1 MYLKPA
7 TGRTVPDPARGDTL
21 PAQGRAVEPSQ
32 YWQRRL
38 IDGDVTEG
46 APPADA
52 PVATPRHAPTPST
65 PPTKGPKE

>member
-38 IDGDVTEG
+38 LDEDVTEC
-46 APPADA
+46 APLVDA
-52 PVATPRHAPTPST
+52 PASPTQT
-65 PPTKGPKE
+65 PKE

>member
-21 PAQGRAVEPSQ
+21 PAQGRTVEPSQ

-38 IDGDVTEG
+38 IDGDVNEG
-46 APPADA
+46 APPVDA
-52 PVATPRHAPTPST
+52 PDAPATSA
-65 PPTKGPKE
+65 TKASKE